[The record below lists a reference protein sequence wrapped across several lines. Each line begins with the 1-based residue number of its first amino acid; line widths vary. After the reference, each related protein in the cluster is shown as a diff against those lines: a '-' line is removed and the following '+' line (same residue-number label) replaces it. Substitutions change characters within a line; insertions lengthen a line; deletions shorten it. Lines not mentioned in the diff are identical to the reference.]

1 MADTVCHA
9 TQGGL
14 LLLAPFIPRITKKAW
29 LWTLAGTG
37 AFFGA
42 LPDLLGAWGNFVLH
56 DHWRLYG
63 DAHSGPIAHVLRYV
77 PMYGLH
83 LAVDSLTHG
92 PGHRWWFSSERLW
105 MDAAL
110 WAVNLLLISL
120 YVFIWRRNTSRSPVK
135 NFPAGEP

>member
-63 DAHSGPIAHVLRYV
+63 SAHFGSIAAVLQFV

-83 LAVDSLTHG
+83 LAVDAITHG
-92 PGHRWWFSSERLW
+92 PGRNWWFWSERLW
-105 MDAAL
+105 MDLLL
-110 WAVNLLLISL
+110 WALNFLLIIL
-120 YVFIWRRNTSRSPVK
+120 YARVWRRAAARRAAHTIPDAAR
-135 NFPAGEP
+135 

>member
-14 LLLAPFIPRITKKAW
+14 LLLAPFLVFLRKKVW
-29 LWTLAGTG
+29 LWTLAGLG

-42 LPDLLGAWGNFVLH
+42 LPDLIGAWGNFILH

-63 DAHSGPIAHVLRYV
+63 SAHYGAIAQVLRYV

-83 LAVDSLTHG
+83 LSVDAATHG
-92 PGHRWWFSSERLW
+92 PGKHWWFWSERLW
-105 MDAAL
+105 MDVLL
-110 WAVNLLLISL
+110 WGLNFLLIFL
-120 YVFIWRRNTSRSPVK
+120 YVKVWRWTAARRAAPRTPDAD
-135 NFPAGEP
+135 P